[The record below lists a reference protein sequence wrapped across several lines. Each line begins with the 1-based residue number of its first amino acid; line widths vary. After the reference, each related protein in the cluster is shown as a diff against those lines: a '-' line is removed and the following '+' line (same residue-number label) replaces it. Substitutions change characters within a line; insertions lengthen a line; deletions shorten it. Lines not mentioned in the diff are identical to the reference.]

1 MTNGEYWWDGSGTP
15 DPEIKSL
22 ERTLKPLRY
31 RSTRR
36 VQVGLWQAGLALAAA
51 LLLVW
56 TAGPSDPSSSAGL
69 GLKVLAGSPRAGEQT
84 LSGET
89 FLKEGQWLVT
99 DTQSAVMLRVGEIG
113 QVRVEPRSRLRI
125 VSTSDHLHR
134 LELQEGMIHA
144 AVWAPSR
151 QFVVE
156 TPAGSAVDLGCEY
169 TLAVD
174 DRGHAMLCVETGWV
188 SLEHQKRA
196 TLVPSGA
203 QCEMRPGIGPGTP
216 YLAGASTDYVEM
228 LRSFD
233 FEPEKAQSV
242 SALIDLASPC
252 DAFSLVYLVGRV
264 EPHERGRIFD
274 RVTEL
279 YPPWEGITRAGI
291 VALEAAAVTSWQDQF
306 ECFETEVCRAS
317 CLPEWL

>member
-1 MTNGEYWWDGSGTP
+1 MTNDEYLWDGSGTP
-15 DPEIKSL
+15 DPEIVSL
-22 ERTLKPLRY
+22 EQTLRPLRY
-31 RSTRR
+31 RTRAHIR
-36 VQVGLWQAGLALAAA
+36 VGLWQAGLAMAAA

-56 TAGPSDPSSSAGL
+56 AAGPGETLNASGL
-69 GLKVLAGSPRAGEQT
+69 DVKVLTGSPRAGGNV
-84 LSGET
+84 LAHRDH
-89 FLKEGQWLVT
+89 LVEGQWLVT
-99 DTQSAVMLRVGEIG
+99 DSQSAVLIHVGEVG
-113 QVRVEPRSRLRI
+113 QVRVEPSSRLRI
-125 VSTSDHLHR
+125 VSTSDSHHR
-134 LELQEGMIHA
+134 LELQEGMIHSA
-144 AVWAPSR
+144 AWAPSR

-156 TPAGSAVDLGCEY
+156 TPAGRAVDLGCEY

-174 DRGHAMLCVETGWV
+174 GRGHAMLCVETGWV
-188 SLEHQKRA
+188 SLERNDRT

-216 YLAGASTDYVEM
+216 YLAGASSDYVEM
-228 LRSFD
+228 LHTFD
-233 FEPEKAQSV
+233 FEPGTQPSV
-242 SALIDLASPC
+242 ADLIDKASPC

-264 EPHERGRIFD
+264 TPTDRGRIFD

-306 ECFETEVCRAS
+306 ECFETELCRAS

>member
-15 DPEIKSL
+15 DPEIVSL
-22 ERTLKPLRY
+22 ERTLRPLRY
-31 RSTRR
+31 RSRR
-36 VQVGLWQAGLALAAA
+36 YVRVGLWQAGLAMAAA

-56 TAGPSDPSSSAGL
+56 AASPGENLRSSGL
-69 GLKVLAGSPRAGEQT
+69 SVKVLAGSPRAGGHL
-84 LSGET
+84 LSKRDHLAAGE
-89 FLKEGQWLVT
+89 WLVT
-99 DTQSAVMLRVGEIG
+99 DSQSAVLIHVGEVG
-113 QVRVEPRSRLRI
+113 QVRVEPRSRVRI
-125 VSTSDHLHR
+125 VSSSKTLQHF
-134 LELQEGMIHA
+134 ELQEGMIHS

-156 TPAGSAVDLGCEY
+156 TPAGRAVDLGCEY

-174 DRGHAMLCVETGWV
+174 DRGHGMLCVETGWV
-188 SLEHQKRA
+188 SLEMNDRT

-216 YLAGASTDYVEM
+216 YLAGATPDYVDM
-228 LRSFD
+228 LRAFD
-233 FEPEKAQSV
+233 FEPGMEPSV
-242 SALIDLASPC
+242 GDLIDLASPC
-252 DAFSLVYLVGRV
+252 DAFSLVYLVDRV
-264 EPHERGRIFD
+264 EPRERGRIFD

-306 ECFETEVCRAS
+306 ECFETEMCRAS